1 MRGIS
6 RKSIEP
12 GSNWI
17 GIEVE
22 RNIVDREKGMVIKMN
37 YAWEAVLQAEKNG
50 KERDRLRFID
60 AYNPSPYMEVSVIDL
75 NQESPEE
82 DRIEINPI
90 YRLQDVFGT
99 LFDKNIM
106 GMKQTRELF
115 FDVCMH
121 YIVQLDLREGISK
134 EDYYRMLAA
143 NDIKDGGYGEHVEQG
158 FALFIKAEQKT
169 ILRAYLQLLK
179 TGNYLEE
186 FRKALI
192 RLYPNAYIYENNE
205 TVFELL
211 VYLGVKESEQERQ
224 RAAFLR
230 EMFLPIQETVHWF
243 YEHHF
248 GIIGV
253 DETMIMDEMVIF

>member
-1 MRGIS
+1 
-6 RKSIEP
+6 
-12 GSNWI
+12 
-17 GIEVE
+17 
-22 RNIVDREKGMVIKMN
+22 MN
-37 YAWEAVLQAEKNG
+37 YAWEAVLQAEKNNI
-50 KERDRLRFID
+50 DRNTLHFTE

-82 DRIEINPI
+82 ERIEINPI

-99 LFDKNIM
+99 LFDKNIT
-106 GMKQTRELF
+106 GMEQTRELF

-121 YIVQLDLREGISK
+121 YIVQLDLREGLSK
-134 EDYYRMLAA
+134 EDYYCMLAEA
-143 NDIKDGGYGEHVEQG
+143 DIRNGRYGPSAKES
-158 FALFIKAEQKT
+158 FSLFGRAEKKA
-169 ILRAYLQLLK
+169 ILLSYMQLLK

-186 FRKALI
+186 FRKALV
-192 RLYPNAYIYENNE
+192 RLYPHAYIYENNE
-205 TVFELL
+205 TVYELL
-211 VYLGVKESEQERQ
+211 VYLGVKETERERQ

-253 DETMIMDEMVIF
+253 DETMMMDEMVIF

>member
-1 MRGIS
+1 
-6 RKSIEP
+6 
-12 GSNWI
+12 
-17 GIEVE
+17 
-22 RNIVDREKGMVIKMN
+22 MN
-37 YAWEAVLQAEKNG
+37 YAWEVVLQAEKNNID
-50 KERDRLRFID
+50 RDSLRFVE

-82 DRIEINPI
+82 ELIEINPI

-99 LFDKNIM
+99 LFDRNIT
-106 GMKQTRELF
+106 GMEQTRELF

-121 YIVQLDLREGISK
+121 YIVQMDLREGLSE
-134 EDYYRMLAA
+134 EDYYCKLAE
-143 NDIKDGGYGEHVEQG
+143 NDIRNGRYGTPVKEC
-158 FALFIKAEQKT
+158 FSLFDKAEQKT
-169 ILRAYLQLLK
+169 ILLSYLQLLK

-192 RLYPNAYIYENNE
+192 RIYPRAYVYENNE
-205 TVFELL
+205 TVCELL

-224 RAAFLR
+224 RAAFLK

-253 DETMIMDEMVIF
+253 DETMMMDEMVIF

>member
-1 MRGIS
+1 
-6 RKSIEP
+6 
-12 GSNWI
+12 
-17 GIEVE
+17 
-22 RNIVDREKGMVIKMN
+22 MN
-37 YAWEAVLQAEKNG
+37 YAWEVVLQAEKNNI
-50 KERDRLRFID
+50 DRNVLHFVE
-60 AYNPSPYMEVSVIDL
+60 AHNPSPYMEVSVIDL
-75 NQESPEE
+75 NQECPED

-99 LFDKNIM
+99 LFDKNIT
-106 GMKQTRELF
+106 GMEQTRELF

-121 YIVQLDLREGISK
+121 YIVQLDLREGLSK
-134 EDYYRMLAA
+134 EDYYCRLVED
-143 NDIKDGGYGEHVEQG
+143 DIRNGRYGTSAKECLS
-158 FALFIKAEQKT
+158 LFDKAEQKT
-169 ILRAYLQLLK
+169 ILLSYLQLLK

-192 RLYPNAYIYENNE
+192 RLYPHAYIYENNE
-205 TVFELL
+205 TVYELL

-230 EMFLPIQETVHWF
+230 EMFLPIQETVYWF

-253 DETMIMDEMVIF
+253 DETMTMDEMVIF